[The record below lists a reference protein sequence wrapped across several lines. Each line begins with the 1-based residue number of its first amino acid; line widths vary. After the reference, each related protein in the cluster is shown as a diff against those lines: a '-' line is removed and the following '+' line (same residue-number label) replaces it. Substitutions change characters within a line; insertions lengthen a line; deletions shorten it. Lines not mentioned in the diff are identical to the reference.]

1 MDFSIGLDGVQL
13 ASQVPE
19 VNTLGSEVH
28 EVCNGCKSV
37 EPHKFLVESIVL
49 PVLLENLHFVFLDFP
64 AFFSCLLL
72 LLKHVFFECDFRC
85 LGFKVEEVR
94 QNHYERSK
102 E

>member
-37 EPHKFLVESIVL
+37 EPHKLLVESIVL
-49 PVLLENLHFVFLDFP
+49 WVLLKNSSACLPQL
-64 AFFSCLLL
+64 SRILLL
-72 LLKHVFFECDFRC
+72 PVAPSQTRVFECDFRC
-85 LGFKVEEVR
+85 LGFKVEEVC